1 MYPQTLNQNNP
12 MTYTTGLLGHPVNH
26 SLSPELHNAW
36 YKQENLDIHYQ
47 LFDIEP
53 PKLKQFFQNLP
64 QNLLGLSVTIP
75 HKEKVVPYLD
85 ELSAAAKATGA
96 VNTIIVNN
104 HQKLYGD
111 NTDVIGFMQA
121 ITDFVP
127 AQTISAKNYLI
138 FGAGGSSK
146 AVIYALTQLLKV
158 LPAKITITNHNDDK
172 AILLSEKFKI
182 NFCPYAKLQNQ
193 QAEILINT
201 TPLGLKTTD
210 PSPIPTELI
219 SPNSYIFDLTYSK
232 EATAKNALAQICQQ
246 QQAHYSDGKQM
257 LLFQAKAQHLLFTE
271 GKGELKT
278 NKNPVLAKG
287 KYQLPDNFNQTSE
300 ELIALFYGE

>member
-36 YKQENLDIHYQ
+36 YKQENLNIHYQ

-75 HKEKVVPYLD
+75 HKETVIPYLD
-85 ELSAAAKATGA
+85 ELSDAAKATGA

-104 HQKLYGD
+104 NQQKLSGD
-111 NTDVIGFMQA
+111 NTDVIGFKQA

-127 AQTISAKNYLI
+127 AQTISEKNYLI
-138 FGAGGSSK
+138 FGAGGSSR
-146 AVIYALTQLLKV
+146 AVIYALTKLLNIP
-158 LPAKITITNHNDDK
+158 PAKITITNHNDDK
-172 AILLSEKFKI
+172 AFFLSEKFKI
-182 NFCPYAKLQNQ
+182 NFCPYANHQNQ
-193 QAEILINT
+193 HAEIIINT
-201 TPLGLKTTD
+201 TPLGLKVTD

-219 SPNSYIFDLTYSK
+219 SQDSYIFDLTYNK
-232 EATAKNALAQICQQ
+232 EATAKNALAQVCQQ

-271 GKGELKT
+271 NIGRFKT
-278 NKNPVLAKG
+278 G
-287 KYQLPDNFNQTSE
+287 
-300 ELIALFYGE
+300 